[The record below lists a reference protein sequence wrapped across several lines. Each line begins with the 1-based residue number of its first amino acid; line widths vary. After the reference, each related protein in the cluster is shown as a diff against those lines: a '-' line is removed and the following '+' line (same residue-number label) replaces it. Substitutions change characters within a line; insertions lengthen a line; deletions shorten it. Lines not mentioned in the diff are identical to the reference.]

1 MRIEPMTQRFLIVTI
16 ILLIF
21 TSLAAQTTLDNIL
34 SPARLPYLKNST
46 LKQISSFDSTGGNN
60 DRINLLDGQTA
71 TIAEMKGPGVITRIW
86 ITIDSRDP
94 FFLRRIVL
102 RMFWDDEKY
111 PSVEVPV
118 GDFFG
123 TGFEYTHYMS
133 EFVGMS
139 SGGYYTYFPMPFQ
152 KKARIE
158 VENQTGQEV
167 YALYFHIDYQKLEEP
182 LEANVAYFHA
192 QWRRELRT
200 SPEENYTVLEALGEG
215 HFVGCNMSM
224 QHYRRS
230 LWFLE
235 GDEMVYVDGETF
247 PSVYGTG
254 TEDYFT
260 GGWYFNRGEFA
271 GPYHGLIIKE
281 DSLARIAAYRFQV
294 GDAIPFKKSLKF
306 TIEHGHGNTEMA
318 DYSSTAYWY
327 QKEPHQIFPELP
339 KASMRIPLRIQ
350 VPNGLLE
357 AEDLKTENLK
367 VKTQIEDMSHYGPE
381 WSGLKQLKIMPQN
394 SGDQFSLSLS
404 DLGEERFDIDM
415 YYAKGPDYGD
425 YEILYDGNKI
435 ADIEGYNK
443 EVIPAGKVTLP
454 DLRLIK
460 GEIKLTFRPTGKHRK
475 SGGLGL
481 GIDGFKAE
489 PVREYISEWYIIG
502 PFPNER
508 KSETER
514 LGLDMVYPPEKEIKL
529 DEAYIGAD
537 SQLVSW
543 KLYQTPENG
552 RFQLWDKVDPYELV
566 VTYALTYIYSPKD
579 QTLPLMLGSDD
590 GVKVF
595 LNDEAIHRFLEVRIS
610 TPDQDRLPLNLK
622 KGWNKLLI
630 KIENNFG
637 GYAFFARILD
647 LDKSLRVSVNKEK

>member
-1 MRIEPMTQRFLIVTI
+1 MKKILTLILPLVLCGG
-16 ILLIF
+16 IL
-21 TSLAAQTTLDNIL
+21 SQSSLDNIL
-34 SPARLPYLKNST
+34 SPSRLPYLKNSK
-46 LKQISSFDSTGGNN
+46 LIQISSYDTTGGNN
-60 DRINLLDGQTA
+60 DRINLLDGQIA

-86 ITIDSRDP
+86 VTIDSRDP

-102 RMFWDDEKY
+102 RMYWDGEKE

-123 TGFEYTHYMS
+123 TGFQYQHYMS

-139 SGGYYTYFPMPFQ
+139 SGGYYSYFPMPFQ
-152 KKARIE
+152 KSARIE

-167 YALYFHIDYQKLEEP
+167 YAFYYHINYQKLEKP
-182 LEANVAYFHA
+182 LEDNVAYFHA

-200 SPEENYTVLEALGEG
+200 PVERNYTLLEAEGMG

-235 GDEMVYVDGETF
+235 GDEMIYVDGEKF

-271 GPYHGLIIKE
+271 GPYHGLIIKN
-281 DSLARIAAYRFQV
+281 DSLARIAAYRFHV
-294 GDAIPFKKSLKF
+294 GDAIPFKKSLRF
-306 TIEHGHGNTEMA
+306 TIEHGHGNTEVA

-327 QKEPHQIFPELP
+327 QKEPHKKFPALP
-339 KASMRIPLRIQ
+339 GPSLRIPLRVQ
-350 VPNGLLE
+350 VPNGLIE
-357 AEDLKTENLK
+357 AESLMPKGKDLKVEI
-367 VKTQIEDMSHYGPE
+367 QEMSDFGPE
-381 WSGLKQLKIMPQN
+381 WSGLQQLKVTPDGKN
-394 SGDQFSLSLS
+394 REFSLNLA
-404 DLGEERFDIDM
+404 DLGEELFDVDV
-415 YYAKGPDYGD
+415 YYTRGPEYGD
-425 YEILYDGNKI
+425 FDVYYDGQLVGKI
-435 ADIEGYNK
+435 SGYH
-443 EVIPAGKVTLP
+443 EQVIPAGKLP
-454 DLRLIK
+454 LKDLPVNNGNIS
-460 GEIKLTFRPTGKHRK
+460 LTFLAMGKQPKAR
-475 SGGLGL
+475 GFAVGL
-481 GIDGFKAE
+481 DGFYAE
-489 PVREYISEWYIIG
+489 PVRVYLPQWHIIG

-514 LGLDMVYPPEKEIKL
+514 LGLDTAYPPEKEIDLSKS
-529 DEAYIGAD
+529 YYGAD

-552 RFQLWDKVDPYELV
+552 RFQLWDKVNPYELV
-566 VTYALTYIYSPKD
+566 VTYALSYIYSPKD
-579 QTLPLMLGSDD
+579 QTLPLLLGSDD

-595 LNDEAIHRFLEVRIS
+595 LNDQQIHRFLEVRIS
-610 TPDQDRLPLNLK
+610 APDQDHVPLNLK

-637 GYAFFARILD
+637 GYAFLARVLD
-647 LDKSLRVSVNKEK
+647 VEKTLKFSASKPQ